1 MIADFNTKPLQG
13 ALFYFFRN
21 KIMGVKPE
29 KFEKYKDNYVEILKQ
44 YDPYFGEDDLDD
56 I

>member
-1 MIADFNTKPLQG
+1 MIANFNTKPLQG

-29 KFEKYKDNYVEILKQ
+29 DFKKYKDNYVKILKQ
-44 YDPYFGEDDLDD
+44 YDLYFDEDDLYD

>member
-1 MIADFNTKPLQG
+1 MIANFNTKPLQG
-13 ALFYFFRN
+13 ALFYFSD

-29 KFEKYKDNYVEILKQ
+29 DFKKHKDNNVKILKP
-44 YDPYFGEDDLDD
+44 YDLYFDKDDLYD